1 MKVNRDLLRRN
12 EENHPEIAPENRD
25 FIRFFYA
32 RSTNRIFN
40 RLKRRFFCAQIAPFS
55 LFSDTFI
62 NLVARQGLLHIF
74 PTFIPQCGE
83 LTATSFAQSQYEAP
97 RSVLR
102 CRGVFQ
108 C

>member
-1 MKVNRDLLRRN
+1 MKVNREFLRRQG
-12 EENHPEIAPENRD
+12 ENSPEKPSKNRD

-32 RSTNRIFN
+32 CSTNRIFN

-62 NLVARQGLLHIF
+62 NLVAGQGLLHIF

-83 LTATSFAQSQYEAP
+83 LTATSFAQSEV
-97 RSVLR
+97 ST
-102 CRGVFQ
+102 
-108 C
+108 